1 MMPSSSRRL
10 SQTVDR
16 VRHRSDSERL
26 PGRSCS
32 VYSHA
37 GEFAKRRQVL
47 PGALDPS
54 LSAYVAIS
62 SSRRCRAPLAVV
74 VARGA
79 SRPAGRRAPARP
91 CLVACARARMYS
103 Y

>member
-62 SSRRCRAPLAVV
+62 SSRRCRAPPLAVV

-79 SRPAGRRAPARP
+79 SPAGRRPPGGAPRRGPA
-91 CLVACARARMYS
+91 S
-103 Y
+103 